1 MSWLAKSGPATLNSL
16 EKLLPIWPLPST
28 LLALC
33 RLRRRFPHDLDAIR
47 FGLWYK
53 RYSLP
58 IDDVK
63 RSMERLLNPLL
74 RTLPLNTSDS
84 LTASEQLA
92 SQAQSKPLRSS
103 SGRRL
108 KRLNNTGE
116 VDTVLSA
123 IFQLM
128 LGDVP
133 GFTAHVEE
141 ELGERSLTELF
152 IDVLKAYPKTGER
165 VVR

>member
-1 MSWLAKSGPATLNSL
+1 
-16 EKLLPIWPLPST
+16 
-28 LLALC
+28 
-33 RLRRRFPHDLDAIR
+33 
-47 FGLWYK
+47 
-53 RYSLP
+53 
-58 IDDVK
+58 
-63 RSMERLLNPLL
+63 MERLLNPLL

-152 IDVLKAYPKTGER
+152 IDVLGLNRAQTDRIGE
-165 VVR
+165 VKW